1 MGLETDCG
9 GPRVYAAL
17 ETLMGARRIPET
29 VTVLKDAPVASAATA
44 NGFWRHVAT
53 PARLRVELSAPKLDF
68 STIESLVACL
78 GSRAVDPL
86 LDVLE
91 QRADR
96 SARARTLRLLTSIGP
111 PVAAAAA
118 ARLKDAPW
126 FVQRNL
132 LVLLRTLK
140 VWPPGFSAVTYARHP
155 ELRLRRE
162 AYKLLLEFP
171 EHRASAIVHG
181 LSDEHPEIVT
191 LVLRAAVD
199 GCPPEALRSV
209 ERFIADWR
217 RPSEL
222 RAIAVRALGPAG
234 GTQSLARL
242 LDLAG
247 SRRHFFGWRI
257 EAKSPVV
264 LAAVSVL
271 ARYWGAHPHVRAL
284 LKEAR
289 DHEDPEIRLAAR
301 MRFA

>member
-1 MGLETDCG
+1 
-9 GPRVYAAL
+9 
-17 ETLMGARRIPET
+17 
-29 VTVLKDAPVASAATA
+29 
-44 NGFWRHVAT
+44 
-53 PARLRVELSAPKLDF
+53 
-68 STIESLVACL
+68 
-78 GSRAVDPL
+78 
-86 LDVLE
+86 
-91 QRADR
+91 
-96 SARARTLRLLTSIGP
+96 
-111 PVAAAAA
+111 
-118 ARLKDAPW
+118 
-126 FVQRNL
+126 
-132 LVLLRTLK
+132 

-181 LSDEHPEIVT
+181 LSDEHPEIMT